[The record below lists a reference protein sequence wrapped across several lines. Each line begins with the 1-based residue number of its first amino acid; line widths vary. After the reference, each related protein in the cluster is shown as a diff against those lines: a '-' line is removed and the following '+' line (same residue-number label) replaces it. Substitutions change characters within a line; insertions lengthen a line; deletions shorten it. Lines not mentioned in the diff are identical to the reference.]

1 MFCIKVVKFDVD
13 FSTNYGLTGQQKGL
27 LIDDTRFRGH
37 KFAIDDTRFCGHK
50 FAIGCCRLTMNYE
63 LFISVILIHYLNIY
77 YTSRRLGVKHI
88 LKKTPRLPTGC
99 WILASEE

>member
-1 MFCIKVVKFDVD
+1 M
-13 FSTNYGLTGQQKGL
+13 
-27 LIDDTRFRGH
+27 R
-37 KFAIDDTRFCGHK
+37 FAIDDTRSPIRVEDKLRGHK

-88 LKKTPRLPTGC
+88 LKKTPRLPTEC
-99 WILASEE
+99 WILVSEE